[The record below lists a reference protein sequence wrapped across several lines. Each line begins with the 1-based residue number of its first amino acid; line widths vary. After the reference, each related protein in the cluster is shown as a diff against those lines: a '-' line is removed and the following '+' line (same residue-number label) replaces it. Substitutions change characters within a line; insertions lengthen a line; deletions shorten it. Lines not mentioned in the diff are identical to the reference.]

1 MVFMFGLSGCSS
13 PTNEVVVYTSVDQI
27 FSEPVLAAFEK
38 ESGIKVRAVYDAE
51 ASKTVGLE
59 KRLVAERSKPQ
70 ADVFWNSEH
79 IRTLK
84 LAEQDL
90 FSAYVPKE
98 SGSIPNDFKDNE
110 SMLWTGFGVRGRVFV
125 VNSNLIDKADYPQS
139 LEDLVDPKWAG
150 KTAIARPLF
159 GTTSTHFTAFYTRD
173 QVGFE
178 MFIEQLLSAKVAIL
192 TGNSHVRDAVV
203 RGEYVFGLTDTDDVA
218 VAIQK
223 GDPVDMVFPDQDR
236 EGTFA
241 VFQTVGLIKN
251 APNSENAKKLIDYL
265 TSEKNEAAL
274 VKSGAVQ
281 LSVRKN
287 QSTVRIW
294 TEASRKMVDNIE
306 PLGERL
312 RKLF

>member
-1 MVFMFGLSGCSS
+1 
-13 PTNEVVVYTSVDQI
+13 
-27 FSEPVLAAFEK
+27 
-38 ESGIKVRAVYDAE
+38 
-51 ASKTVGLE
+51 
-59 KRLVAERSKPQ
+59 
-70 ADVFWNSEH
+70 
-79 IRTLK
+79 
-84 LAEQDL
+84 
-90 FSAYVPKE
+90 
-98 SGSIPNDFKDNE
+98 
-110 SMLWTGFGVRGRVFV
+110 
-125 VNSNLIDKADYPQS
+125 
-139 LEDLVDPKWAG
+139 
-150 KTAIARPLF
+150 
-159 GTTSTHFTAFYTRD
+159 
-173 QVGFE
+173 
-178 MFIEQLLSAKVAIL
+178 
-192 TGNSHVRDAVV
+192 
-203 RGEYVFGLTDTDDVA
+203 VA

>member
-1 MVFMFGLSGCSS
+1 
-13 PTNEVVVYTSVDQI
+13 
-27 FSEPVLAAFEK
+27 
-38 ESGIKVRAVYDAE
+38 
-51 ASKTVGLE
+51 LE